1 MKFVNTTDFYKVK
14 TTLDLVNGIHLSVTF
29 EDPDTSPGDIFK
41 ITPRI
46 IKNLY
51 LSLGSFIEDPKITTV
66 PPSAKD
72 LEKTQDSKNLLL
84 VLCIAPNSKT
94 MRHHLHAFVYF
105 VHNFSI
111 DLERFFKDFDRMTRQ
126 IPGISTRGWP
136 VFYTAVTDPLDQ
148 QIRKN
153 GLNYLADYI
162 KRREYPSLVHYFD
175 NKNSKNFLYHYE
187 QKPQNIGVI

>member
-1 MKFVNTTDFYKVK
+1 MKFVNTTDFYKVN
-14 TTLDLVNGIHLSVTF
+14 TTLDLVNGIHLTFTF
-29 EDPDTSPGDIFK
+29 EDSCTSPGDIFR
-41 ITPRI
+41 ISPRI
-46 IKNLY
+46 IENLY
-51 LSLGSFIEDPKITTV
+51 SSLGSFIKDPEITTV

-72 LEKTQDSKNLLL
+72 LEKTQDSKRLLL
-84 VLCIAPNSKT
+84 VLCIAPNSRT
-94 MRHHLHAFVYF
+94 IRHHLHAFVYF

-126 IPGISTRGWP
+126 VPGISTRGWP
-136 VFYTAVTDPLDQ
+136 IFYTAVTDPLDQ

-153 GLNYLADYI
+153 GLNYLAQYI
-162 KRREYPSLVHYFD
+162 KKREYPSLVHYFD